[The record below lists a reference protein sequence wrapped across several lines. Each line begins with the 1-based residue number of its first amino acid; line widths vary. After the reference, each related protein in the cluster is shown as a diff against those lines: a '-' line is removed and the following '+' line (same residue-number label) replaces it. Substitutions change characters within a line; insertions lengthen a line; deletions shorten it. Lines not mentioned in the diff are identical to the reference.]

1 MAGVSKAKQSKEER
15 TGVRYEAIFLTTSR
29 TEYRWPF
36 GFEANCVVRG
46 IVYWY
51 DVDNW
56 RFNGSQHHWFMKIN
70 AGRINCPLSSR
81 AEDCVI
87 KAELYLTLHV
97 YSIRAL
103 YGIFTYCFVVL
114 VMDIKP
120 VSPAALTLISITLI
134 KDRGDDRASGCTGT
148 NLGRLSR

>member
-1 MAGVSKAKQSKEER
+1 MGLPYAMAGVSKEER

-56 RFNGSQHHWFMKIN
+56 RFDGSQHHWFMKIN

-81 AEDCVI
+81 AEDCI
-87 KAELYLTLHV
+87 MKAELYLTLHAYTRIV
-97 YSIRAL
+97 PSIHL
-103 YGIFTYCFVVL
+103 LFCGIDDGYQARFSGSP
-114 VMDIKP
+114 DIIYH
-120 VSPAALTLISITLI
+120 SL
-134 KDRGDDRASGCTGT
+134 
-148 NLGRLSR
+148 